1 MQTKQILRITFT
13 STFDFMDTVHS
24 LVELVLKLAEFSE
37 DEIYWLTI
45 AAREAI
51 ANAIKHGNNQDPTK
65 HVHVELDLADDKF
78 IMRVSDEGEGFDVKS
93 VPDPL
98 APENLLKEKGRGIY
112 YIRSFMDEVRF
123 DSEPGRGT
131 TVTMV
136 KSRAL
141 ADASP

>member
-1 MQTKQILRITFT
+1 MEAKQILRITFT

-37 DEIYWLTI
+37 DDIYWLTI

-51 ANAIKHGNNQDPTK
+51 ANAIKHGNNQDPGK
-65 HVHVELDLADDKF
+65 RVHVELDLDDDKF
-78 IMRVSDEGEGFDVKS
+78 IMRVSDEGDGFDVQS

-98 APENLLKEKGRGIY
+98 HPENLLKEKGRGIY
-112 YIRSFMDEVRF
+112 YIKSFMDEVRF